1 MARSDGAGMALR
13 ASIFALLGFMCGSL
27 PFSWWIARR
36 GARRDI
42 REVGDG
48 NPGAV
53 NVARSGGWRL
63 GLAAG
68 VLDFAK
74 GALPV
79 GAARFLAGV
88 SGWAL
93 LPVAVAPVLGHAFSP
108 FLGGKGGKALAATF
122 GIWTGLMF
130 YEGTA
135 ALGCCLGIFY
145 LLLAADAWAAVLGLA
160 GFGGYLAWRGA
171 PAPYLAA
178 WAADLAVVTYK
189 HLPSLREG
197 IRLRLGGG
205 KRGRAA

>member
-1 MARSDGAGMALR
+1 LIALVL
-13 ASIFALLGFMCGSL
+13 APLAFLCGSL
-27 PFSWWIARR
+27 PFSLWIGDRKV
-36 GARRDI
+36 RRDI

-53 NVARSGGWRL
+53 NVARAGGWRL

-68 VLDFAK
+68 ILDFAK

-79 GAARFLAGV
+79 GAARILLGI

-93 LPVAVAPVLGHAFSP
+93 FPVAVAPVLGHAFSP
-108 FLGGKGGKALAATF
+108 FLRGKGGKALAATF

-130 YEGTA
+130 YKGTA
-135 ALGCCLGIFY
+135 ALGCCLGVFY

-160 GFGGYLAWRGA
+160 SFGGYLAWRGA
-171 PAPYLAA
+171 PAPYLAV
-178 WAADLAVVTYK
+178 WAADLSVVTYK

-197 IRLRLGGG
+197 IRLRWGGG
-205 KRGRAA
+205 KRGRTA